1 MSKTSMALM
10 TATALLMTA
19 GAVQLA
25 SGHDLRGVVAAVA
38 TPAALEAPV
47 TDTVNRAGKADR
59 AAMVNQAHV
68 AMQTFAI
75 QPSSLT
81 DTSVLVRVPV
91 SVPGKEA
98 NDIIAP
104 TRAVPSV
111 AKSPTAVKPTIACE
125 PSVSV
130 LTAIAKEL
138 APGRCLS

>member
-1 MSKTSMALM
+1 MSRTSMALM
-10 TATALLMTA
+10 GATALLMTA

-38 TPAALEAPV
+38 TPAVSEAPV

-59 AAMVNQAHV
+59 AAMVNQPHV

-98 NDIIAP
+98 NDVIAP
-104 TRAVPSV
+104 RAIPSLT
-111 AKSPTAVKPTIACE
+111 KSPVKPTIACE

-130 LTAIAKEL
+130 LTDVAKEL

>member
-1 MSKTSMALM
+1 MSRTSMALM
-10 TATALLMTA
+10 GATALLMTA

-38 TPAALEAPV
+38 TPAVSEAPV

-59 AAMVNQAHV
+59 AAMVNQPHV
-68 AMQTFAI
+68 AMQTYAI

-98 NDIIAP
+98 NDVIAP
-104 TRAVPSV
+104 RAVPSLT
-111 AKSPTAVKPTIACE
+111 KSPAAVKPTIACE

-130 LTAIAKEL
+130 LTDVAKEL

>member
-1 MSKTSMALM
+1 MSRTSTALM
-10 TATALLMTA
+10 AATALVMTA

-38 TPAALEAPV
+38 TPSALQAPA
-47 TDTVNRAGKADR
+47 TDTVNRTAKGDR
-59 AAMVNQAHV
+59 APTVSQAHV

-75 QPSSLT
+75 QPTSLT

-98 NDIIAP
+98 NDVGAP
-104 TRAVPSV
+104 TSAAPSL
-111 AKSPTAVKPTIACE
+111 AKSPAVMKPTIACE

-130 LTAIAKEL
+130 LTDVAKQL